1 MGHRCCRA
9 ADERTAPHPHLTP
22 CPLRRPPGSFLRKCV
37 LSLEFVYLMIM
48 TFAGT
53 WFGIGVF
60 YTILCARRRG
70 AWHGQQVAVARL
82 PRAA

>member
-1 MGHRCCRA
+1 LPFC
-9 ADERTAPHPHLTP
+9 
-22 CPLRRPPGSFLRKCV
+22 SFARKSV

-60 YTILCARRRG
+60 YTILNQLFLALFNG
-70 AWHGQQVAVARL
+70 NQTMENVS
-82 PRAA
+82 

>member
-1 MGHRCCRA
+1 MLGWSI
-9 ADERTAPHPHLTP
+9 TAPFASLPDASSVLASLLRVSVSPLPHTS
-22 CPLRRPPGSFLRKCV
+22 CPPSRSASFMRKCI

-60 YTILCARRRG
+60 YTILCVG
-70 AWHGQQVAVARL
+70 
-82 PRAA
+82 